1 MRIEVSPDELR
12 RLLGQPALL
21 PLYETL
27 ALAFERW
34 LMALVSRSLT
44 ESGTNVGGACAC
56 DGRRRWSDNGVGRG
70 RPEWQ
75 KGTLRG

>member
-1 MRIEVSPDELR
+1 MDVRIDASPDELR

-34 LMALVSRSLT
+34 LMALVSRSVT
-44 ESGTNVGGACAC
+44 ETGTGAAGACEEAPAPV
-56 DGRRRWSDNGVGRG
+56 GPRRRARSA
-70 RPEWQ
+70 
-75 KGTLRG
+75 